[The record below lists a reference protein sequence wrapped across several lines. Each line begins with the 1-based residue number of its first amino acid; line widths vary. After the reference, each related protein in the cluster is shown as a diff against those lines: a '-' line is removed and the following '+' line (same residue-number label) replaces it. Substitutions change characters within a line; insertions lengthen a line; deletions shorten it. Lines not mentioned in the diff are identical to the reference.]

1 MFKFFISLKE
11 TVKTVRLFNGSLKVT
26 TKQNST
32 VDTKDK
38 WKRAKTCHYR
48 KSSNHKGNE
57 QEKKEATELQ
67 NVKIH

>member
-1 MFKFFISLKE
+1 MWGSKYKIVELLYVFKFFTRLKE

-38 WKRAKTCHYR
+38 
-48 KSSNHKGNE
+48 
-57 QEKKEATELQ
+57 
-67 NVKIH
+67 

>member
-1 MFKFFISLKE
+1 MVI
-11 TVKTVRLFNGSLKVT
+11 R
-26 TKQNST
+26 KQKST
-32 VDTKDK
+32 VETQTMRKGG
-38 WKRAKTCHYR
+38 AYHYR